1 MKNLQKIQAE
11 LKVPK
16 SQLNKF
22 GGYSYRSCED
32 IVEAAKI
39 VLSKY
44 GYILTISDE
53 IVEVGGRIYVKA
65 TATISDGNESI
76 STSAFAREPET
87 QKGMSD
93 SQVTGAASSY
103 ARKYALNGLFAIDD
117 TADSD
122 ATNKHEVP
130 TDAEKQI
137 LRNLVFRTSLTEE
150 QRESAFESI
159 EKCVNYETY
168 QKIQFRLEDLQLP
181 LDQVTNPTQKEISNH
196 IKKLK

>member
-150 QRESAFESI
+150 QRDSAFESI

>member
-65 TATISDGNESI
+65 TATISDGSESI

-130 TDAEKQI
+130 TDTEKQI
-137 LRNLVFRTSLTEE
+137 LRNLVFNTTLTEE

-181 LDQVTNPTQKEISNH
+181 LDQVTNPTQKEISKH

>member
-130 TDAEKQI
+130 TDSEKQI

>member
-65 TATISDGNESI
+65 TATISDGSESI

-130 TDAEKQI
+130 TDSEKQI
-137 LRNLVFRTSLTEE
+137 LRNLVFNTTLTEE